1 MGNENSIWFSCLKFF
16 TRMKSYFL
24 RIIWRL
30 ALYPFTSLICFFFCK
45 IFSVKKSLLSE
56 SYNVLTKC
64 NDKIFKHKRSKE
76 RWVLSRFSL
85 KNNNF
90 FQIDTF
96 FFILFLFNL
105 ILFYPIRF
113 DSRALLTNGNKRQ
126 WSRKHWFPKGIV
138 KIILML
144 MVTHV
149 RMHVGTRLPVYYRFS
164 QAHATS
170 LDDV

>member
-30 ALYPFTSLICFFFCK
+30 VLYPFTSLIIFFFCK
-45 IFSVKKSLLSE
+45 IFSWKKSLLSE

-64 NDKIFKHKRSKE
+64 DDKIFKHKRSKE

-85 KNNNF
+85 KNNKF

-96 FFILFLFNL
+96 FFHFVSFQFNTFLPYSFWFQSL
-105 ILFYPIRF
+105 I
-113 DSRALLTNGNKRQ
+113 DQ
-126 WSRKHWFPKGIV
+126 WQSRKHWFPKGIV